1 MNARV
6 TALKGL
12 VRQDA
17 MLVALALGCGIGGAW
32 LAGHYLDSRAAATEA
47 QLASRY
53 TTRAVVVAASD
64 IAAGDTVLQEKLAAR
79 RMPQEFLPADAVPPE
94 RAAELLGGRAAIAIR
109 RGTPVVP
116 AALHTGSGPPRLSAL
131 LAPGER
137 ALTVPVD
144 EINSHAGGVEVGDH
158 VDISYRRGRSGE
170 TFLLPL
176 LQQVEVLATGATFQP
191 DGGGEA
197 TGSER
202 HYGTVTLRVGERDAA
217 RLLLAQAAGEL
228 SLLLRAPGDATVQA
242 VVLRSSREL
251 LQQGPAAARQRVP
264 GTEVLTG
271 GNGGTEPMRTW
282 LSLGAA
288 TARPAGDAS

>member
-1 MNARV
+1 MNARL
-6 TALKGL
+6 TALKRL

-17 MLVALALGCGIGGAW
+17 VLVALALGCGIGGAW
-32 LAGHYLDSRAAATEA
+32 LAGHYLDARAAATEA

-53 TTRAVVVAASD
+53 ATRAVVVAASD
-64 IAAGDTVLQEKLAAR
+64 IAAGDTLLQAKLAAR
-79 RMPQEFLPADAVPPE
+79 RMPQEFLPADAVPVE
-94 RAAELLGGRAAIAIR
+94 RAAELLGGRATIDIR

-116 AALHTGSGPPRLSAL
+116 AALRTGAAPSRLAAL

-144 EINSHAGGVEVGDH
+144 EINSQAGGVEVGDRLD
-158 VDISYRRGRSGE
+158 VYYRPGRSGE
-170 TFLLPL
+170 TLLLPL
-176 LQQVEVLATGATFQP
+176 LQQVEVLATGATFES
-191 DGGGEA
+191 GGGDEA
-197 TGSER
+197 TRSDR

-228 SLLLRAPGDATVQA
+228 SLLLRAPGDATLQA

-251 LQQGPAAARQRVP
+251 LQQGPAATRQRLP

-282 LSLGAA
+282 LNVGTAM
-288 TARPAGDAS
+288 ARPAGDAS